1 MKLNELFK
9 GEKGKIIKVEG
20 DRILKRRLR
29 DMGVI
34 PGEIIEVVR
43 IAPLGDPLE
52 IKVKGYYLSLRKREA
67 EKITVEKV

>member
-1 MKLNELFK
+1 MIFNCNEINELCK

-20 DRILKRRLR
+20 NRILKRRLR

-43 IAPLGDPLE
+43 IAPLE
-52 IKVKGYYLSLRKREA
+52 SEA
-67 EKITVEKV
+67 ENITVEKV